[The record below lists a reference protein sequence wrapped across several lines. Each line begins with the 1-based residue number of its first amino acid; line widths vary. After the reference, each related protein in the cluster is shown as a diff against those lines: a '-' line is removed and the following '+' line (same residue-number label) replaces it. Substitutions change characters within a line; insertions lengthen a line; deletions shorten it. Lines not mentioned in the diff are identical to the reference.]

1 MNTQNMIE
9 FIEKLSPALIGF
21 AGAWFGSRWGLAKF
35 KKEKFWE
42 AKVQA
47 YGQIIAAVESIAFWG
62 QQERVECYCGITIGK
77 DADHHSD
84 KFHSALRLTMQME
97 HTASIYLSVK
107 FIGLINKFNLDVQ
120 REYGSTIEDL
130 RGEDHIVTYYVFA
143 DLAGRISDE
152 AYKTLDALNA
162 QAEADLSGS
171 MANFCKILKEK
182 CIPTTGK

>member
-62 QQERVECYCGITIGK
+62 QQEKIDWYCGITIGQ
-77 DADHHSD
+77 DIEHHSD
-84 KFHSALRLTMQME
+84 KFHSAIRLTMKME
-97 HTASIYLSVK
+97 HTASIYLSNK
-107 FIGLINKFNLDVQ
+107 FIQLINEFNLDVQ
-120 REYGSTIEDL
+120 QEYGSTIEDL
-130 RGEDHIVTYYVFA
+130 RGEDPLTASQCFA
-143 DLAGRISDE
+143 DLAGTISDK
-152 AYKTLDALNA
+152 AYRMLDSLNA
-162 QAEADLSGS
+162 QADVDLSGWV
-171 MANFCKILKEK
+171 ANLCKTLKEK
-182 CIPTTGK
+182 CWSNARR